1 MYTVVTIMD
10 KPFARESSPVV
21 FDGEEYWPTP
31 SVPCLSIPQSVISSH
46 GYSSSVIRSVFEGIV
61 MIQNFLKLSNQ
72 SVD

>member
-21 FDGEEYWPTP
+21 FDGEEYCPTP

-46 GYSSSVIRSVFEGIV
+46 GYSSSVVRSVFEGIV